1 MPFLIYDIDSMRVAR
16 RSLVILDGCAELS
29 LKTLSITD
37 NSVDVVVIPQNAV
50 QSLATIPAASNSL
63 PRFTVPAYN

>member
-1 MPFLIYDIDSMRVAR
+1 M
-16 RSLVILDGCAELS
+16 
-29 LKTLSITD
+29 TD

-63 PRFTVPAYN
+63 PRFTVPALKKILLTL